1 MSDDYT
7 RNYELEAID
16 DQAGFDM
23 HGDIASYYR
32 AMRHIETAWE
42 DVPQRHALFAQSG
55 IRDEQHYHQVIAT
68 HDRYIVGPYAA
79 QRYGGIDQIHQLR
92 LDTYQAMVMEQM
104 QQRAQTE
111 LSGELGPV
119 EGVSLEA
126 WAGAQARVASGGT
139 LAEILPVLNIDQPCW
154 ERVSAEWNARMAR
167 DTTATIAT
175 AYGQAFA
182 SGGQGQ
188 FGGAA
193 QAGAAAMTGGGQP
206 DGEPPIPLEQ
216 YVEISEAQS
225 AASQQGHDA
234 TAVLANFGLSVMD
247 WSQIGMWY
255 SQYLNKNMMLN
266 GQALFHRFN
275 ELTEFYKTKYATGG
289 ADEDISF

>member
-32 AMRHIETAWE
+32 AMRNIEAAWE
-42 DVPQRHALFAQSG
+42 DVPQRRALFAQSG

-126 WAGAQARVASGGT
+126 WAGAQARVASGGQ
-139 LAEILPVLNIDQPCW
+139 LAEILPVLGIDHAPRDGPIAPE
-154 ERVSAEWNARMAR
+154 ERERRSALDQEDLALVA
-167 DTTATIAT
+167 IAT
-175 AYGQAFA
+175 RQ
-182 SGGQGQ
+182 QD
-188 FGGAA
+188 GAGESEA
-193 QAGAAAMTGGGQP
+193 RAAAH
-206 DGEPPIPLEQ
+206 
-216 YVEISEAQS
+216 S
-225 AASQQGHDA
+225 AASA
-234 TAVLANFGLSVMD
+234 LSSGSRPSRPSIVPRAM
-247 WSQIGMWY
+247 
-255 SQYLNKNMMLN
+255 
-266 GQALFHRFN
+266 
-275 ELTEFYKTKYATGG
+275 E
-289 ADEDISF
+289 